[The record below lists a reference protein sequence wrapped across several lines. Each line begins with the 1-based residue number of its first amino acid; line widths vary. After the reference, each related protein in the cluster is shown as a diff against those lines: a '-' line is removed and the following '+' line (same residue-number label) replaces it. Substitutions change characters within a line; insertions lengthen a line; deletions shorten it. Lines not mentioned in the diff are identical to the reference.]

1 MHLELISVGATAP
14 GSSGAAAA
22 PYGQDSLT
30 IKNSLTAGMI
40 LAIWAQQQADGF
52 VQITKPSGHDT
63 TRGWRQVVDAAT
75 ISNLLAGGFSL
86 DVEPQ
91 ELLSVLI
98 AGSATGGVVENAFMQ
113 VLYEDLPGV
122 NSRMIGW
129 EEAME
134 RTEWS
139 KLLTIQCTLT
149 GAAAGYTGEELIT
162 AESDLLM
169 ANRDYAVL
177 GMTTN
182 VEVGALYIYGPDT
195 GYQRAAVPGGI
206 SEADYGRD
214 WFCSLARA
222 YGMPLIP
229 VINSGNKQSTRIGF
243 VQNEN
248 NVSPEVSISLALL
261 DKQ

>member
-14 GSSGAAAA
+14 TSAGAAGT

-40 LAIWAQQQADGF
+40 LAMWGQYHADGF
-52 VQITKPSGHDT
+52 MQVTKPSGHDT
-63 TRGWRQVVDAAT
+63 TRGWRQVVDSEN
-75 ISNLLAGGFSL
+75 IMNLLAGGFDL

-98 AGSATGGVVENAFMQ
+98 AGSAIPGEIENAFMQ

-122 NSRMIGW
+122 NSRMLGW
-129 EEAME
+129 EEVME
-134 RTEWS
+134 RVEWG
-139 KLLTIQCTLT
+139 KLNTIQIDLT
-149 GAAAGYTGEELIT
+149 GTGPGYTGEELIT
-162 AESDLLM
+162 VDSDLLQ

-177 GMTTN
+177 GITSSLP
-182 VEVGALYIYGPDT
+182 VGAVYIMGPDT
-195 GYQRAAVPGGI
+195 AYQRAAVPGGV

-222 YGMPLIP
+222 FGMPLIP
-229 VINSGNKQSTRIGF
+229 VINSGNKMSTRVGF
-243 VQNEN
+243 VQNEV
-248 NVSPEVSISLALL
+248 NVSPQVSISLALL